1 MRPWNCTRI
10 LLAAAV
16 AVGVSLPAEAQNT
29 GGIRG
34 VVTDTSDAVVPGAT
48 VIITSEALIGTTREA
63 TTNELGVYRFPSVPI
78 GAYVVDV
85 TMPGFQPAKITG
97 VSVSL
102 GGTASADVILQ
113 IAVTSE
119 TVSVVGESPV
129 VDVTTATVA
138 ANIKGELLEEV
149 PTRRNMY
156 DLIQVQA
163 GMSVDYGDGQS
174 DRVVAFGSNRQSNSW
189 NIDGV
194 EVSGPETGSSWW
206 DVNPDVIEEI
216 QVIGVGAPAE
226 YGNHTGGVFNV
237 VTKSGSNTF
246 KGAASY
252 FFTNDSLTGT
262 NVELPDSEF
271 TFHRERFANAT
282 AQLGGPLIRDRTWFF
297 SSWEYKRDAST
308 EPGNDPNFA
317 PEVYSDNFDVKVT
330 TRIGEKH
337 DVNGFYHYE
346 RFGSPEVPSPFIQPS
361 ALAGEYGHNPA
372 WGAGWQTAL
381 NDRVLLDF
389 RYAGWWSDDVY
400 KSQTGSIEE
409 PFIDYT
415 PASGGPTTQEGGVD
429 YTWDYVTWREQAKA
443 KATYYAQ
450 SFLRSQHEFKM
461 GFQYSKGSA
470 VTNLGI
476 GPQGTYLY
484 SYYG

>member
-48 VIITSEALIGTTREA
+48 VIITSEALIGSTRET

-282 AQLGGPLIRDRTWFF
+282 AQLGGPLIRDKTWFF
-297 SSWEYKRDAST
+297 TSWEYRRDAST

-330 TRIGEKH
+330 TRLGEKH
-337 DVNGFYHYE
+337 DINGFYHYE

-361 ALAGEYGHNPA
+361 ALAGE
-372 WGAGWQTAL
+372 
-381 NDRVLLDF
+381 
-389 RYAGWWSDDVY
+389 
-400 KSQTGSIEE
+400 
-409 PFIDYT
+409 
-415 PASGGPTTQEGGVD
+415 
-429 YTWDYVTWREQAKA
+429 
-443 KATYYAQ
+443 
-450 SFLRSQHEFKM
+450 
-461 GFQYSKGSA
+461 
-470 VTNLGI
+470 
-476 GPQGTYLY
+476 
-484 SYYG
+484 